1 MVKNNE
7 FPDIDECLLANPCGN
22 GAQCI
27 NTDGSYKCLCTPGWT
42 GINCTDGE
50 SIPILCN
57 WDWYN
62 VIQNTRI
69 YIYKMLQLLSAA
81 SNKFIFHLRRDDL

>member
-50 SIPILCN
+50 SIPI
-57 WDWYN
+57 
-62 VIQNTRI
+62 
-69 YIYKMLQLLSAA
+69 
-81 SNKFIFHLRRDDL
+81 

>member
-50 SIPILCN
+50 SIPILC
-57 WDWYN
+57 
-62 VIQNTRI
+62 TATGTTL
-69 YIYKMLQLLSAA
+69 YKTQGYTSVRCCSCFLH
-81 SNKFIFHLRRDDL
+81 KFIFHLRRNDL

>member
-1 MVKNNE
+1 MNFHIKSPINTKKIRNIRHGYKVTE

-50 SIPILCN
+50 SKPTPCTGTGTTCRF
-57 WDWYN
+57 Y
-62 VIQNTRI
+62 
-69 YIYKMLQLLSAA
+69 
-81 SNKFIFHLRRDDL
+81 

>member
-1 MVKNNE
+1 MSLNSKRPVITK

-50 SIPILCN
+50 SIPTPHTITT
-57 WDWYN
+57 
-62 VIQNTRI
+62 TR
-69 YIYKMLQLLSAA
+69 S
-81 SNKFIFHLRRDDL
+81 HC

>member
-50 SIPILCN
+50 SIPILR
-57 WDWYN
+57 
-62 VIQNTRI
+62 TGTGTTL
-69 YIYKMLQLLSAA
+69 YKTQGYTSVRCCRCFQ
-81 SNKFIFHLRRDDL
+81 FIFHLRRDDL